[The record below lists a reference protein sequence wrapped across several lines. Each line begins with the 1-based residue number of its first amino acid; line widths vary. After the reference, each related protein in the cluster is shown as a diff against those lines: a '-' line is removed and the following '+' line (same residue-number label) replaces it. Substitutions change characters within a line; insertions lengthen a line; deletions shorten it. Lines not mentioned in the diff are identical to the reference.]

1 MRRKGE
7 SRKCEGGSKSH
18 SRGGKKGGDGL
29 NRRRSA
35 VSNDRKSGRGER
47 RERRCRGGSWNLHT
61 LIKLLF
67 GSLAL
72 HVSAPSAAPVRPHP
86 HSLCISGI
94 TSNSVFSFRWGGGV
108 KKTETKKRSDC
119 GYNLHLTAAPPH
131 ILPSVS
137 ALFLPHFSPLLH
149 ALRSFISEPVHHF
162 PLHPPL
168 LRYCAFFYS
177 SFLFSISW
185 LHFQSVS
192 LLPVEQI

>member
-94 TSNSVFSFRWGGGV
+94 TSNSVFSFRGGGGV

-119 GYNLHLTAAPPH
+119 GYNLHLTAAPPP
-131 ILPSVS
+131 IFCPPSQLCFCLTS
-137 ALFLPHFSPLLH
+137 PLFFMLSGPLFLSLCTIFLYTHLCCVIAH
-149 ALRSFISEPVHHF
+149 SFIHRFYF
-162 PLHPPL
+162 PSLG
-168 LRYCAFFYS
+168 CTS
-177 SFLFSISW
+177 SPS
-185 LHFQSVS
+185 HCS
-192 LLPVEQI
+192 L